1 MSPKVSVI
9 IPVYNVETYLPRCLE
24 SLIVQTLEDIEIICV
39 DDESTDGS
47 LALLRSYAAREPRMK
62 VLTQKNK
69 RQGGARNTGLDIARG
84 EYVLYIDSDD
94 WIDPDYCEVLYRAA
108 VRHDADVAVG
118 AIRKDRVSPPLSKWV
133 IRFDEERVVED
144 LAEKFAVCQ
153 CPPDF
158 HPVNKMLRREALLR
172 AGFRFREYAQY
183 EDVEYVMQILGELGR
198 LVTVAGPTYHYVVHE
213 GSTVKGHQTVEK
225 QLNKYHAHKAFVAY
239 ADKKGL
245 QLKPKHR
252 NLTKRF
258 WTLGGITVLK
268 LKDQDGRL
276 VWRLFDFLPI
286 WVQKG

>member
-1 MSPKVSVI
+1 MQPKISVI
-9 IPVYNVETYLPRCLE
+9 VPVYNVETYLPRCLE
-24 SLIVQTLEDIEIICV
+24 SLIAQTLEDIEIICV

-47 LALLRSYAAREPRMK
+47 LEILRSYATHEPRMR

-69 RQGGARNTGLDIARG
+69 RQGGARNTGLDIACG

-94 WIDPDYCEVLYRAA
+94 WIDPDYCESLYRAA
-108 VRHDADVAVG
+108 AAIDADVAVG

-133 IRFDEERVVED
+133 IRFHEERVVED
-144 LAEKFAVCQ
+144 LAEKFAGCQ

-158 HPVNKMLRREALLR
+158 HPVNKLLRREALLR

-198 LVTVAGPTYHYVVHE
+198 LVTVPGPTYHYVVHE
-213 GSTVKGHQTVEK
+213 GSTVKGKQTAEK
-225 QLNKYHAHKAFVAY
+225 QLNKYNAHKAFIAY
-239 ADKKGL
+239 ADRKGL
-245 QLKPKHR
+245 RLKPKHR

-258 WTLGGITVLK
+258 YTLGGITVLK

-276 VWRLFDFLPI
+276 VWRLFDFIPI
-286 WVQKG
+286 WARKV